1 MKKNV
6 LIFSLLIVL
15 VSCNKRSLEESYIEF
30 SENQPIGV
38 EEIQDVPENWF
49 GTYKAID
56 SSIISIE
63 KDKII
68 QKWFNEE
75 KISIQE
81 KDSFPGL
88 TFDKTFVIDN
98 ETKQKMKLVS
108 KNDSLFWKYQYS
120 DTISM
125 KDKVLKFY
133 KNALII
139 NTNIDGKIYVD
150 VYKKESNY
158 IRKFSVGSKE
168 DFEKLKREIKID
180 FEFNY
185 SDNDTT
191 VLVKPSRADFRKI
204 LRKKGFTN
212 EMIFTAQ

>member
-1 MKKNV
+1 MKKSV
-6 LIFSLLIVL
+6 LFFSVFAFL
-15 VSCNKRSLEESYIEF
+15 VSCHNKKESFISFGEL
-30 SENQPIGV
+30 QPIGV

-49 GTYKAID
+49 GNYKAID

-68 QKWFNEE
+68 QKWFNEA

-81 KDSFPGL
+81 KDSFSGL
-88 TFDKTFVIDN
+88 TFQKDFVIDN
-98 ETKQKMKLVS
+98 TTKQKMKLVS
-108 KNDSLFWKYQYS
+108 KNDSLFWKSQYS
-120 DTISM
+120 DTIFV

-133 KNALII
+133 KDALIV
-139 NTNIDGKIYVD
+139 NTNNEGKIYVD
-150 VYKKESNY
+150 IFKKENNQ
-158 IRKFSVGSKE
+158 IRKFSIDSKE

-180 FEFNY
+180 FEYNY

-191 VLVKPSRADFRKI
+191 VVVKPTRADFRKI

-212 EMIFTAQ
+212 EMIFTEL

>member
-1 MKKNV
+1 MKKSV
-6 LIFSLLIVL
+6 LVFSLLVLL
-15 VSCNKRSLEESYIEF
+15 VSCHNKKESFISFNEL
-30 SENQPIGV
+30 QPLGV

-81 KDSFPGL
+81 KDTFSSL
-88 TFDKTFVIDN
+88 TFDENFVTDN
-98 ETKQKMKLVS
+98 QTNQKMKLVT
-108 KNDSLFWKYQYS
+108 KNDSLFWKSQYS
-120 DTISM
+120 DTIFI

-133 KNALII
+133 KDALII
-139 NTNIDGKIYVD
+139 NSNNEGKIYVD
-150 VYKKESNY
+150 VLKKENNQ
-158 IRKFSVGSKE
+158 IRKFSIDTKE

-180 FEFNY
+180 FEYNY
-185 SDNDTT
+185 SDEDTT
-191 VLVKPSRADFRKI
+191 VILKPTRADFRKL

-212 EMIFTAQ
+212 EIIFTEL